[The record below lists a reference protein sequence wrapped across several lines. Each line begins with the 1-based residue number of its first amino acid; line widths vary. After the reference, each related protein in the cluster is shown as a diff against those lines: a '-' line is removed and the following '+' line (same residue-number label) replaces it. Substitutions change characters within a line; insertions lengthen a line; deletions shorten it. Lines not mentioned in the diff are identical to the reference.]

1 MTNLSLDFKKMVEL
15 LLKQKPDITAE
26 QIREL
31 IDEKKRKVGAGYLTD
46 QGALFL
52 VAADLGISFENVP
65 KLSSTIKDLY
75 IGAKEVTITARV
87 MNIYPVRKFLK
98 KDTNEEIINRTLTV
112 YDKETSIKV
121 KLWDNQ
127 ISIPDEMGLQPGD
140 LIRISRSYIKSGLD
154 GKPIISLGS
163 NGNIEPVGNDDGS
176 IPNIDSMTI
185 TVNDVK
191 ESQDNVII
199 IGSIESNPRISEFNN
214 IRGEPSKS
222 LQMQISN
229 ETSTRSLRVVIW
241 NVDDKKI
248 PKVFNTGASVRLI
261 GVRVKPGNL
270 QYGNGDLE
278 IHGDEGTVLQFPGSQ
293 TEVEVMPLR
302 VISIGRETGKGN
314 ITCLAVDRSSKF
326 LSVVI
331 DSMIITNEITSDT
344 MIECVPSRIFGNS
357 ITLSR
362 EDSYIRI
369 MDNDPSF
376 PTLSKFESKIKDI
389 QVSENPYVIEAIVL
403 HTPNMTEVN
412 TKTGVVPVTDTLLGD
427 DTGEIR
433 IVGWRDQSSS
443 INKLNVGDR
452 IKVVGAT
459 GNNGREGKIEL
470 TLKPYSSIIK
480 ISYIDFFVF
489 SKMLEIYSIYYEIN
503 ELIILIF

>member
-15 LLKQKPDITAE
+15 ILKQKPDITAE

-65 KLSSTIKDLY
+65 KLSSEIKDLY

-270 QYGNGDLE
+270 QYGNGDFE

-331 DSMIITNEITSDT
+331 DSVLVTNEITPDT

-357 ITLSR
+357 ITLSK

-369 MDNDPSF
+369 IDNDPSF

-480 ISYIDFFVF
+480 IS
-489 SKMLEIYSIYYEIN
+489 
-503 ELIILIF
+503 

>member
-26 QIREL
+26 KIREL

-65 KLSSTIKDLY
+65 KLSSEIKDLY

-163 NGNIEPVGNDDGS
+163 NGKIEPVGNDDGS

-229 ETSTRSLRVVIW
+229 ETRTRSLRVVIW

-480 ISYIDFFVF
+480 IS
-489 SKMLEIYSIYYEIN
+489 
-503 ELIILIF
+503 

>member
-26 QIREL
+26 KIREL

-65 KLSSTIKDLY
+65 KLSSEIKDLY

-331 DSMIITNEITSDT
+331 DSMLITNEITSDT

-480 ISYIDFFVF
+480 IS
-489 SKMLEIYSIYYEIN
+489 
-503 ELIILIF
+503 

>member
-65 KLSSTIKDLY
+65 KLSSEIKDLY

-331 DSMIITNEITSDT
+331 DSMLITNEITPDT

-480 ISYIDFFVF
+480 IS
-489 SKMLEIYSIYYEIN
+489 
-503 ELIILIF
+503 

>member
-65 KLSSTIKDLY
+65 KLSSEIKDLY

-199 IGSIESNPRISEFNN
+199 MGSIESNPRISEFNN

-331 DSMIITNEITSDT
+331 DSMLITNEITSDT

-480 ISYIDFFVF
+480 IS
-489 SKMLEIYSIYYEIN
+489 
-503 ELIILIF
+503 

>member
-65 KLSSTIKDLY
+65 KLSSEIKDLY

-199 IGSIESNPRISEFNN
+199 MGSIESNPRISEFNN

-331 DSMIITNEITSDT
+331 DSVLVTNEITPDT

-480 ISYIDFFVF
+480 IS
-489 SKMLEIYSIYYEIN
+489 
-503 ELIILIF
+503 

>member
-65 KLSSTIKDLY
+65 KLSSEIKDLY

-331 DSMIITNEITSDT
+331 DSMLITNEITSDT

-480 ISYIDFFVF
+480 IS
-489 SKMLEIYSIYYEIN
+489 
-503 ELIILIF
+503 

>member
-1 MTNLSLDFKKMVEL
+1 VTNLSLDFKKMVEL
-15 LLKQKPDITAE
+15 LLKQKPEITAE

-65 KLSSTIKDLY
+65 KLSSEIKDLY

-140 LIRISRSYIKSGLD
+140 LIKISRSYIKSGLD

-278 IHGDEGTVLQFPGSQ
+278 IHGDEGTVLQFPGAQ

-331 DSMIITNEITSDT
+331 DSMLITNEITSDT

-480 ISYIDFFVF
+480 IS
-489 SKMLEIYSIYYEIN
+489 
-503 ELIILIF
+503 

>member
-26 QIREL
+26 KIREL

-331 DSMIITNEITSDT
+331 DSMLITNEITSDT

-480 ISYIDFFVF
+480 IS
-489 SKMLEIYSIYYEIN
+489 
-503 ELIILIF
+503 

>member
-26 QIREL
+26 KIREL

-229 ETSTRSLRVVIW
+229 ETRTRSLRVVIW

-331 DSMIITNEITSDT
+331 DSMLITNEITSDT

-480 ISYIDFFVF
+480 IS
-489 SKMLEIYSIYYEIN
+489 
-503 ELIILIF
+503 

>member
-1 MTNLSLDFKKMVEL
+1 MVEL

-65 KLSSTIKDLY
+65 KLSSEIKDLY

-331 DSMIITNEITSDT
+331 DSMLITNEITSDT

-480 ISYIDFFVF
+480 IS
-489 SKMLEIYSIYYEIN
+489 
-503 ELIILIF
+503 

>member
-1 MTNLSLDFKKMVEL
+1 VTNLSLDFKKMVEL

-26 QIREL
+26 KIREL

-331 DSMIITNEITSDT
+331 DSMLITNEITSDT

-480 ISYIDFFVF
+480 IS
-489 SKMLEIYSIYYEIN
+489 
-503 ELIILIF
+503 

>member
-1 MTNLSLDFKKMVEL
+1 VTNLSLDFKKMVEL

-65 KLSSTIKDLY
+65 KLSSEIKDLY

-154 GKPIISLGS
+154 GKPIINLGS

-199 IGSIESNPRISEFNN
+199 MGSIESNPRISEFNN

-331 DSMIITNEITSDT
+331 DSMLITNEITPDT

-480 ISYIDFFVF
+480 IS
-489 SKMLEIYSIYYEIN
+489 
-503 ELIILIF
+503 

>member
-1 MTNLSLDFKKMVEL
+1 VTNLSLDFKKMVEL
-15 LLKQKPDITAE
+15 LLKQKPEIKAE

-52 VAADLGISFENVP
+52 VAADLGISFENIP
-65 KLSSTIKDLY
+65 KLGSEIKDLY
-75 IGAKEVTITARV
+75 IGAKEVTITARI
-87 MNIYPVRKFLK
+87 MNIYPVRKFIK

-112 YDKETSIKV
+112 YDKESSIKV
-121 KLWDNQ
+121 KLWNNNQ
-127 ISIPDEMGLQPGD
+127 ISILDELGLESGD
-140 LIRISRSYIKSGLD
+140 LIKISRCYVKSGLD

-185 TVNDVK
+185 KIDDVK
-191 ESQDNVII
+191 ELQDNAII
-199 IGSIESNPRISEFNN
+199 IGSIDSNPRISEFNN
-214 IRGEPSKS
+214 VRGELIKS

-248 PKVFNTGASVRLI
+248 PKVFDTGASVRLI
-261 GVRVKPGNL
+261 GVRIKPGNL

-293 TEVEVMPLR
+293 KEVEVIPLR
-302 VISIGRETGKGN
+302 VISIGKETGKGN
-314 ITCLAVDRSSKF
+314 INCLAVDRSSKF

-331 DSMIITNEITSDT
+331 DNMLMTNEITSDT
-344 MIECVPSRIFGNS
+344 MIECIPSRIFGNS

-376 PTLSKFESKIKDI
+376 LTLSKLESKIKDI

-403 HTPNMTEVN
+403 HAPNMIEVN
-412 TKTGVVPVTDTLLGD
+412 TKSGVVPVTDTLLGD

-433 IVGWRDQSSS
+433 VVGWRDQSSS

-452 IKVVGAT
+452 IKVIGAT

-480 ISYIDFFVF
+480 IS
-489 SKMLEIYSIYYEIN
+489 
-503 ELIILIF
+503 

>member
-1 MTNLSLDFKKMVEL
+1 VTNLSLDFKKMVEL

-52 VAADLGISFENVP
+52 IAADLGISFENVP
-65 KLSSTIKDLY
+65 KLSSEIKDLY

-154 GKPIISLGS
+154 GKPIINLGS

-199 IGSIESNPRISEFNN
+199 MGSIESNPRISEFNN

-331 DSMIITNEITSDT
+331 DSMLITNEITPDT

-480 ISYIDFFVF
+480 IS
-489 SKMLEIYSIYYEIN
+489 
-503 ELIILIF
+503 